1 MEITVVVIT
10 TIMVGYMLRLG
21 WRINTL
27 KRIINLDEQIIS
39 NKFQTRQEWTNYLEL
54 IKQRTKLISK

>member
-27 KRIINLDEQIIS
+27 KRIINLD
-39 NKFQTRQEWTNYLEL
+39 KDY
-54 IKQRTKLISK
+54 

>member
-39 NKFQTRQEWTNYLEL
+39 NNFKTRQEWTNYLEL